1 MVTILI
7 SVILF
12 VLIIA
17 GAVVMVMSKSGKTRV
32 IARNVA
38 AATRCVARAA
48 ERNNWTAEDFA
59 EILHTLGLTAPTR
72 HEEPR

>member
-1 MVTILI
+1 
-7 SVILF
+7 
-12 VLIIA
+12 
-17 GAVVMVMSKSGKTRV
+17 MSSDSINGWTFPSYSTTTTPDVRPETL
-32 IARNVA
+32 A